1 MPGSKTADESLALIQ
16 ELPAEAVTR
25 VSHELRT
32 PLNAIMG
39 FAELIRRNPGADP
52 RETTQSAQQICRA
65 GKHLLSLIN
74 DLQNIA
80 SVAANGLSASPRPL
94 HIANLVQEC
103 VGLMTPYATQRHVSL
118 TASITPSLPAAS
130 ADPRALK
137 QILFNL
143 IGNAVKFSG
152 PDSLVRIDAYLDPCA
167 EWIVVSVEDDGP
179 GIPSN
184 AFERLF
190 KPFSRVSGEGPKQ
203 EGTGLG
209 LAISQHLAAA
219 MGGAIDVTSCEGQ
232 GSTFS
237 LRVPVSAEPAQPLDE
252 SRVEDMDG
260 ERQEVELAGTI
271 LYVED
276 EPVNVMLMRHFCS
289 AHPGI
294 RLTIAES
301 GFEAIR
307 IARDLRP
314 DIVLLDINLP
324 DMHGREVLAALRS
337 TPITLRTPI
346 VALSADALV
355 SREHSPGQLAF
366 DAHWLKPVDIGR
378 LEIGLAKL
386 LPSRRG

>member
-1 MPGSKTADESLALIQ
+1 MHASKTAVD
-16 ELPAEAVTR
+16 LPAEAVTR

-80 SVAANGLSASPRPL
+80 SVEANGLGASLRPM
-94 HIANLVQEC
+94 HVANLVQEC
-103 VGLMTPYATQRHVSL
+103 VGLMTPYANQRRVSL
-118 TASITPSLPAAS
+118 TASVAPSLPAGI

-143 IGNAVKFSG
+143 IGNAIKFSG

-190 KPFSRVSGEGPKQ
+190 KPFSRVSGEGVKS

-232 GSTFS
+232 GSVFS
-237 LRVPVSAEPAQPLDE
+237 LRVPVSGEPIQHPDE
-252 SRVEDMDG
+252 SRFEDMSV
-260 ERQEVELAGTI
+260 ERQGIELAGNI

-276 EPVNVMLMRHFCS
+276 EPINAMLMRHFCS
-289 AHPGI
+289 SHPGI

-301 GFEAIR
+301 GVEAIR
-307 IARDLRP
+307 IARELQPDL
-314 DIVLLDINLP
+314 VLLDINLP
-324 DMHGREVLAALRS
+324 DMHGRDVLSTLRS
-337 TPITLRTPI
+337 NPMTMKTPI
-346 VALSADALV
+346 VALSADALM
-355 SREHSPGQLAF
+355 SHEHSPGQVGF
-366 DAHWLKPVDIGR
+366 DAHWLKPMDLGR

-386 LPSRRG
+386 LPSRGS